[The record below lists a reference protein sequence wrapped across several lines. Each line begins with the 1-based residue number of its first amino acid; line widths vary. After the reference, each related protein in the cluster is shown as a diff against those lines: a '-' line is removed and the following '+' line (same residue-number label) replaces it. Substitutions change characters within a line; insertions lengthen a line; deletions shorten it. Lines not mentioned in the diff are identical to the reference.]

1 MIAILAGGVGA
12 ARFARG
18 IAKITDPSEVT
29 IISNVGDDEIMH
41 GLHISPDIDTVIY
54 TLANEINPE
63 TGWGLKGESWRVMEA
78 LGDYGGETW
87 FRLGDRDLATHLFRT
102 HLLRSG
108 QNLTQVTER
117 IRTRWGVEIKILP
130 ATNDKL
136 RTKIFVEIDGKE
148 EELSFQEYFVGHA
161 HEPSVS
167 RIVYDNSGQALAGR
181 DVVVTLE
188 SADEIIIAPSN
199 PLLSIA
205 PILSIPQISEILK
218 SRRDHVV
225 AISPIIAGDAV
236 KGPAAKLMTEL
247 GFQATAY
254 GVAEFYSNFISAIVI
269 DLQDLSYSEQITN
282 LGIKNTATN
291 TLMTDIDKS
300 AKLASQTLELIR
312 NQ

>member
-12 ARFARG
+12 AKFARG
-18 IAKITDPSEVT
+18 IAEIVEPSDIT

-102 HLLRSG
+102 HLLRTG

-117 IRTRWGVEIKILP
+117 IRARWGVDIRILP

-136 RTKIFVEIDGKE
+136 RTKIFAEIDGQEKV
-148 EELSFQEYFVGHA
+148 LSFQEYFVGHA
-161 HEPSVS
+161 HEPIVS
-167 RIVYDNSGQALAGR
+167 KIVYDNSGRASASR
-181 DVVVTLE
+181 DVVTALE

-218 SRRDHVV
+218 NRRGHAV
-225 AISPIIAGDAV
+225 AISPIIAGNTV

-247 GFQATAY
+247 GLQATAY

-269 DLQDLSYSEQITN
+269 DTQDIAHSEQITN
-282 LGIKNTATN
+282 LGIKNIATN
-291 TLMTDIDKS
+291 TLMTDIDAS
-300 AKLASQTLELIR
+300 AKLASQVLELIR